1 MKQPPEN
8 NSNPAA
14 QPRTTSR
21 TNRISLIWVVPLT
34 ALVISF
40 WLTWQHYA
48 SLGALITIRF
58 VSAEGLETG
67 KTAVRFRSVEVGKV
81 ESMHLDSTLKQVV
94 VTVRINKE
102 SKNLLN
108 EGTRF
113 WIERPRIGPGGVSG
127 LGTLFS
133 GAYIAMSTSTDKS
146 LGYQEHFTG
155 LEDPPLTATDE
166 PGLHLLLT
174 STAGASLTTGAPVLY
189 KQFEVGKIESRRLVD
204 DGQTIAYRIFINE
217 PYDRFIDSNTK
228 FWELGAFKMD
238 FGAQGMTVEMESLS
252 VLINGGISFATPKR
266 LKAETPVEN
275 DSPFELYP
283 SLEAAHLD
291 LTNTESAFGYILHF
305 DESLRGLAIGSPVE
319 YQGVQVG
326 HVADITIE
334 NNAET
339 GKLTT
344 PVLIFL
350 DPNRI
355 GSGLEEK
362 NIPALLDK
370 AVAQGLRARLQYSSW
385 LTNQLFIE
393 LVMID
398 NQLQAS
404 INPGDPYPDF
414 PAIAS
419 AMGEIMNNISLLMGK
434 IEKLP
439 LDELLTSANV
449 LIRDIDSLVRNPA
462 DDELGEEPQLRRE
475 QLQSAP
481 VQSLLSKVNHAL
493 DGINPILHS
502 DTTQA
507 LPAQLS
513 TSIKRL
519 NSTLKSVKQM
529 LEGDKARSPL
539 YYELSTTLTELTRAA
554 RSVGRLSETLDEK
567 PNAVIFG
574 HD

>member
-1 MKQPPEN
+1 MKQPLDN
-8 NSNPAA
+8 NSGPVA
-14 QPRTTSR
+14 QPRKRGKTR
-21 TNRISLIWVVPLT
+21 RISLIWLVPLA
-34 ALVISF
+34 ALVISL

-48 SLGALITIRF
+48 SLGTQITISF

-81 ESMHLDSTLKQVV
+81 ESMHLDSTLQQVI
-94 VTVRINKE
+94 VTVRINKD

-108 EGTRF
+108 ESTRF

-133 GAYIAMSTSTDKS
+133 GAYIAMSTSADKS
-146 LGYQEHFTG
+146 LGYLNTFTG
-155 LEDPPLTATDE
+155 LEIPPLTTTDE

-174 STAGASLTTGAPVLY
+174 STAGASLSSGAPVLY

-204 DGQTIAYRIFINE
+204 DGQTIAYGVFINE
-217 PYDRFIDSNTK
+217 PYDRFVNSNTK

-238 FGAQGMTVEMESLS
+238 FGAQGMAVEMESLS

-266 LKAETPVEN
+266 LQEGPPVED
-275 DSPFELYP
+275 DSLFELYP

-305 DESLRGLAIGSPVE
+305 DESLRGLGIGSPVE

-339 GKLTT
+339 GKLST

-350 DPNRI
+350 DPGRI
-355 GSGLEEK
+355 GRGLEEQS
-362 NIPALLDK
+362 IPALLDK
-370 AVAQGLRARLQYSSW
+370 AIAQGLRARLQYSSW

-398 NQLQAS
+398 NPEHNS

-414 PAIAS
+414 PTIAS
-419 AMGEIMNNISLLMGK
+419 AMGEIMNNLSSLLTK
-434 IEKLP
+434 IDKLP
-439 LDELLTSANV
+439 LEELLTSANA
-449 LIRDIDSLVRNPA
+449 LIRDIDSLVRKPA
-462 DDELGEEPQLRRE
+462 DGELGEQPQLRRE
-475 QLQSAP
+475 QLESAP
-481 VQSLLSKVNHAL
+481 VQSLLGKINHAL

-502 DTTQA
+502 SETQA
-507 LPAQLS
+507 LPEKLS
-513 TSIKRL
+513 TSIKKL
-519 NSTLKSVKQM
+519 NSTMKSVKQL

-539 YYELSTTLTELTRAA
+539 YYELSTTLKELTRAA

-567 PNAVIFG
+567 PNALIFG
-574 HD
+574 ND

>member
-1 MKQPPEN
+1 MKQTPEN
-8 NSNPAA
+8 NSDPVA
-14 QPRTTSR
+14 QPRTTGR

-48 SLGALITIRF
+48 SLGTLITIRF

-67 KTAVRFRSVEVGKV
+67 KTAVRFRNVEVGKV
-81 ESMHLDSTLKQVV
+81 ESMHLDSTLLQVLV
-94 VTVRINKE
+94 SVRINKE
-102 SKNLLN
+102 SRHFLN
-108 EGTRF
+108 ESTRF

-133 GAYIAMSTSTDKS
+133 GAYIAMSTSADKS
-146 LGYQEHFTG
+146 LSYQEHFTG

-166 PGLHLLLT
+166 PGLHLFLT
-174 STAGASLTTGAPVLY
+174 STAGASLATGAPVLY

-204 DGQTIAYRIFINE
+204 DGQTIAYGIFINE
-217 PYDRFIDSNTK
+217 PYDRFINSNTK
-228 FWELGAFKMD
+228 FWELGTFKMD
-238 FGAQGMTVEMESLS
+238 FGAQGMTVEMESLA

-266 LKAETPVEN
+266 LKEETPVEN
-275 DSPFELYP
+275 DTLFELYP

-291 LTNTESAFGYILHF
+291 LTSTESAFGYVLHF
-305 DESLRGLAIGSPVE
+305 DESLRGLGIGSPVE
-319 YQGVQVG
+319 YQGVVVG

-350 DPNRI
+350 DPDRI

-370 AVAQGLRARLQYSSW
+370 AVAQGLRARLQISSW
-385 LTNQLFIE
+385 LTGQLYIE
-393 LVMID
+393 LSMIG
-398 NQLQAS
+398 NPQYAS
-404 INPGDPYPDF
+404 INPGIPYPEF
-414 PAIAS
+414 PTIAS
-419 AMGEIMNNISLLMGK
+419 AIGEIINNFSSLLDK

-439 LDELLTSANV
+439 LEELFTSANV
-449 LIRDIDSLVRNPA
+449 LLHDIDSLVRKPA
-462 DDELGEEPQLRRE
+462 DGELGEQPQLRRE

-493 DGINPILHS
+493 DGINPILHARE
-502 DTTQA
+502 TQA
-507 LPAQLS
+507 LPEKLS
-513 TSIKRL
+513 ASIRKL
-519 NSTLKSVKQM
+519 NSTLKSVQQM
-529 LEGDKARSPL
+529 LDGDKARSPL
-539 YYELSTTLTELTRAA
+539 YYELSTTLKELTRAA

-567 PNAVIFG
+567 PNALIFG
-574 HD
+574 ND

>member
-1 MKQPPEN
+1 MKQTPEN
-8 NSNPAA
+8 NNAAAA
-14 QPRTTSR
+14 QPRTTGR

-34 ALVISF
+34 ALIISF

-48 SLGALITIRF
+48 SLGTLITIRF

-67 KTAVRFRSVEVGKV
+67 KTAVRFRNVEVGKV
-81 ESMHLDSTLKQVV
+81 ESMHLDDTLLQVL

-102 SKNLLN
+102 SRHFLN
-108 EGTRF
+108 ESTRF

-127 LGTLFS
+127 LSTLFS
-133 GAYIAMSTSTDKS
+133 GAYIAMSTSADKS
-146 LGYQEHFTG
+146 LDYQEQFTG

-189 KQFEVGKIESRRLVD
+189 KQFEVGTIESRRLTD
-204 DGQTIAYRIFINE
+204 DGRTIAYRIFINQ
-217 PYDRFIDSNTK
+217 PYDRFISSNTR

-266 LKAETPVEN
+266 LKEETPVEN
-275 DSPFELYP
+275 DSLFELYP
-283 SLEAAHLD
+283 SLSAAHLD
-291 LTNTESAFGYILHF
+291 LTNTESAFGFILHF
-305 DESLRGLAIGSPVE
+305 DESLRGLGIGSPIE

-350 DPNRI
+350 DPDRI
-355 GSGLEEK
+355 GSGLQENK
-362 NIPALLDK
+362 IPALLDK

-385 LTNQLFIE
+385 LTSQLFIE

-398 NQLQAS
+398 DVRHAS
-404 INPGDPYPDF
+404 INPGDPYPVF
-414 PAIAS
+414 PTIAS
-419 AMGEIMNNISLLMGK
+419 PMGEIMNNLSAVFNK
-434 IEKLP
+434 VDKLP
-439 LDELLTSANV
+439 LEELMTSANV
-449 LIRDIDSLVRNPA
+449 LIRDLDSLVRKPA
-462 DDELGEEPQLRRE
+462 QGELGEQPQLRRE

-502 DTTQA
+502 NKTQA

-513 TSIKRL
+513 ESIRRL

-529 LEGDKARSPL
+529 LDGDKARSPL
-539 YYELSTTLTELTRAA
+539 YYELSTTLKELTRAA

-567 PNAVIFG
+567 PNSLIFG
-574 HD
+574 ND

>member
-1 MKQPPEN
+1 MKQPRDN
-8 NSNPAA
+8 NSDPVA
-14 QPRTTSR
+14 QPRTTGKTR
-21 TNRISLIWVVPLT
+21 RISLIWLVPLA

-48 SLGALITIRF
+48 SLGSLITISF
-58 VSAEGLETG
+58 VSAEGLGAG

-81 ESMHLDSTLKQVV
+81 ESMHLDSTLQQVV

-102 SKNLLN
+102 SKNFLN
-108 EGTRF
+108 ESTRF

-133 GAYIAMSTSTDKS
+133 GAYIAMSTSADKS
-146 LGYQEHFTG
+146 LSYEEHFTG

-166 PGLHLLLT
+166 PGLHLYLT
-174 STAGASLTTGAPVLY
+174 STSGASLATGAPVLY

-204 DGQTIAYRIFINE
+204 DGQTIAYGVFINE
-217 PYDRFIDSNTK
+217 PYDRFVNSNTK
-228 FWELGAFKMD
+228 FWELGGFKMD
-238 FGAQGMTVEMESLS
+238 FGAQGMTLEMESLS
-252 VLINGGISFATPKR
+252 VLLNGGISFATPKR
-266 LKAETPVEN
+266 LKEGSPVEN
-275 DSPFELYP
+275 DALFELYP
-283 SLEAAHLD
+283 NLEAAHLD
-291 LTNTESAFGYILHF
+291 LTSTESAFGYILHF
-305 DESLRGLAIGSPVE
+305 GESLRGLGIGSPVE
-319 YQGVQVG
+319 YQGIQVG
-326 HVADITIE
+326 HVADISIE

-350 DPNRI
+350 DPDRI
-355 GSGLEEK
+355 GSGLEEQ

-370 AVAQGLRARLQYSSW
+370 AIAQGLRARLQFSSW

-398 NQLQAS
+398 DPQHAS
-404 INPGDPYPDF
+404 INPGEPYPDF
-414 PAIAS
+414 PTIAS
-419 AMGEIMNNISLLMGK
+419 AVGEIMNDLSSLLGK

-439 LDELLTSANV
+439 LEELLTSANV
-449 LIRDIDSLVRNPA
+449 LIHDIDSLVRKPA
-462 DDELGEEPQLRRE
+462 DDELGEQPQLRRE
-475 QLQSAP
+475 QLDGAP

-493 DGINPILHS
+493 DGLNPILHS
-502 DTTQA
+502 SETQA
-507 LPAQLS
+507 LPEKLS
-513 TSIKRL
+513 TSIGKL

-539 YYELSTTLTELTRAA
+539 YYELSTTLKELTRAA

-567 PNAVIFG
+567 PNALIFG
-574 HD
+574 ND

>member
-1 MKQPPEN
+1 MKQTPEN

-14 QPRTTSR
+14 QPRTTGR

-48 SLGALITIRF
+48 SLGSLITIRF

-81 ESMHLDSTLKQVV
+81 ESMHLDSTLQQVI

-102 SKNLLN
+102 SRNFLN
-108 EGTRF
+108 ESTRF

-133 GAYIAMSTSTDKS
+133 GAYIAMSTSADKS
-146 LGYQEHFTG
+146 LGYQATFTG
-155 LEDPPLTATDE
+155 LEDPPLTTTDE

-174 STAGASLTTGAPVLY
+174 STSGASLATGGPVLY

-204 DGQTIAYRIFINE
+204 DGQTIAYGIFINE
-217 PYDRFIDSNTK
+217 PYDRFINSNTR

-252 VLINGGISFATPKR
+252 VLISGGISFSTPKR
-266 LKAETPVEN
+266 LKEETPVEN
-275 DSPFELYP
+275 DTLFELYP

-305 DESLRGLAIGSPVE
+305 DESLRGLGIGSPVE

-350 DPNRI
+350 DPDRI

-362 NIPALLDK
+362 SIPALLDK

-393 LVMID
+393 LVMIED
-398 NQLQAS
+398 PQHAS

-419 AMGEIMNNISLLMGK
+419 AMGEIMNNLSSVISK
-434 IEKLP
+434 IDKLP
-439 LDELLTSANV
+439 LEELLTSANV
-449 LIRDIDSLVRNPA
+449 LIRDFDSLVRNPA
-462 DDELGEEPQLRRE
+462 DDELGEQPQLRRE

-493 DGINPILHS
+493 DGLNPILHS
-502 DTTQA
+502 DKTQA

-513 TSIKRL
+513 ASIRKL

-539 YYELSTTLTELTRAA
+539 YYEISTTLKELTRAA
-554 RSVGRLSETLDEK
+554 RSVGRLSETLNEK
-567 PNAVIFG
+567 PNALIFG
-574 HD
+574 ND

>member
-1 MKQPPEN
+1 MKQTPEN
-8 NSNPAA
+8 NSAPAA
-14 QPRTTSR
+14 QPRKTGR

-34 ALVISF
+34 ALIISF

-48 SLGALITIRF
+48 SLGTLITIRF

-67 KTAVRFRSVEVGKV
+67 KTAVKFRNVEVGKV
-81 ESMHLDSTLKQVV
+81 ESMHLDDTLLQVL

-102 SKNLLN
+102 SRHFLN
-108 EGTRF
+108 ESTRF

-133 GAYIAMSTSTDKS
+133 GAYIAMSTSADKS
-146 LGYQEHFTG
+146 LDYQEHFTG

-174 STAGASLTTGAPVLY
+174 SSAGASLTTGAPVLY
-189 KQFEVGKIESRRLVD
+189 KQFEVGRIESRRLTD
-204 DGQTIAYRIFINE
+204 DGHTIAYRIFINQ
-217 PYDRFIDSNTK
+217 PYDRFISSNTR

-238 FGAQGMTVEMESLS
+238 FGAQGMAVEMESLS

-266 LKAETPVEN
+266 LKEETPVEN
-275 DSPFELYP
+275 DSLFELYP
-283 SLEAAHLD
+283 SLAAAHLD
-291 LTNTESAFGYILHF
+291 LTNTESAFGFILHF
-305 DESLRGLAIGSPVE
+305 DESLRGLGIGSPIE

-334 NNAET
+334 NNIET

-350 DPNRI
+350 DPDRI
-355 GSGLEEK
+355 GSGLQENE
-362 NIPALLDK
+362 IPALLDK

-385 LTNQLFIE
+385 LTSQLFIE
-393 LVMID
+393 LAMID
-398 NQLQAS
+398 DMRHAS
-404 INPGDPYPDF
+404 INPGDPYPVF
-414 PAIAS
+414 PTIAS
-419 AMGEIMNNISLLMGK
+419 PMGEIMNNLSAVFNK
-434 IEKLP
+434 IDKLP
-439 LDELLTSANV
+439 LEELFASANV
-449 LIRDIDSLVRNPA
+449 LIRDLDSLVRKPA
-462 DDELGEEPQLRRE
+462 EGELGEQPQLRRE

-502 DTTQA
+502 NKTRA

-513 TSIKRL
+513 DSLRKL

-529 LEGDKARSPL
+529 LDGDKARSPL
-539 YYELSTTLTELTRAA
+539 YYELSTTLKELTRAA

-567 PNAVIFG
+567 PNSLIFG
-574 HD
+574 ND